1 MSRRPSGPQ
10 GQKHDAK
17 QGNLKVVINSP
28 HKRPEYD
35 HSWSASTLL
44 VYKNGSVVPVI
55 GITPKSIKVLWK
67 LS

>member
-1 MSRRPSGPQ
+1 MRPSGPQ

-17 QGNLKVVINSP
+17 QKENLKVVIESP
-28 HKRPEYD
+28 HRGQNYD
-35 HSWSASTLL
+35 HSWSASTPL

-55 GITPKSIKVLWK
+55 GITPKSIKMLWE